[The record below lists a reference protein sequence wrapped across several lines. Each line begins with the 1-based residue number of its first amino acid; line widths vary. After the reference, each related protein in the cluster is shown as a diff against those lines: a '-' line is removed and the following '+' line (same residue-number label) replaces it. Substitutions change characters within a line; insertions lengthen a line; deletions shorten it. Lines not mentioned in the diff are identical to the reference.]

1 MTNFESIQ
9 ETVKYVIIILV
20 TFAVLQSVVIVMH
33 EFTQ

>member
-1 MTNFESIQ
+1 MTNFERIQ

-20 TFAVLQSVVIVMH
+20 TFAVLQFVVIVMH